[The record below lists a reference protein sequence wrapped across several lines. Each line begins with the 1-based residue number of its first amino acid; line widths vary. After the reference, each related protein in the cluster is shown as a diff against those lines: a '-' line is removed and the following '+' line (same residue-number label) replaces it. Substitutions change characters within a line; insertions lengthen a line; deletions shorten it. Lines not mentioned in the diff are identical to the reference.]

1 MPTALSILLLKGHTE
16 QNSQIELSLND
27 NNIENHCQK
36 LKSNFL
42 IFLENIFK
50 RFYLDFVSLLDK
62 EMTGSKGRSSVTV
75 DSDRKFEQFLQRL

>member
-1 MPTALSILLLKGHTE
+1 MVIALAILLLKGHTE

-42 IFLENIFK
+42 MFLGKHF
-50 RFYLDFVSLLDK
+50 
-62 EMTGSKGRSSVTV
+62 
-75 DSDRKFEQFLQRL
+75 